1 METSFKHIVLSMMTD
16 DTPTVAAMVEESL
29 QLLEVSILL
38 CPIGGSTSHQ
48 QLDVFREFEM
58 GELVI
63 HRINQLWTVITSYIV
78 IQTTLKWHTTGGI
91 N

>member
-1 METSFKHIVLSMMTD
+1 MMTD
-16 DTPTVAAMVEESL
+16 DTPNVGAMVEESL
-29 QLLEVSILL
+29 QLLEVIVRL
-38 CPIGGSTSHQ
+38 CPIDGSTSHQ
-48 QLDVFREFEM
+48 HLAVFKEFEM

-63 HRINQLWTVITSYIV
+63 HRINPLWTVITSYIV